1 MFSVIVCCGRH
12 NPFFCFQKI
21 IRKFK
26 KLLDKCT
33 KPYYNIITKSY
44 KGDPIMKPETRE
56 LDNIFAS
63 IDNTYR
69 EAAKR
74 LAITDTEMD
83 ILYVI
88 NLEGS
93 GCNQSCLYKQTGLT
107 KSTVNSALHKMQ
119 ERGEIELI
127 SGEGRNVCVRLT
139 DKGRVLSERTVCRL
153 IAFEEE
159 VFGEWTQE
167 EWELFISLN
176 RRFLEQFRKKVESL

>member
-1 MFSVIVCCGRH
+1 
-12 NPFFCFQKI
+12 
-21 IRKFK
+21 
-26 KLLDKCT
+26 
-33 KPYYNIITKSY
+33 
-44 KGDPIMKPETRE
+44 MKPETRE

-93 GCNQSCLYKQTGLT
+93 GCNQSCLYKQTGMT
-107 KSTVNSALHKMQ
+107 KSTVNSALYKMQ